1 MKVGFIGLGG
11 MGKYIALNIVDAGFD
26 LTITDLREKPVHE
39 LVERGAHSASTPREV
54 ASVCDVVF
62 ASLPTNEVSEQVALG
77 PDGVLAGAKKGDIYV
92 DTSTISPGL
101 IRKIGKEAEKVGVDV
116 IDAPVSG
123 GIEQRKAGTLSIM
136 LGGNEDSVAKIR
148 PILESYGTNIFHMGE
163 LGSGATIKL
172 VNNFT
177 MAINMVSALEA
188 LVLGVK
194 AGLSVD
200 KLKEVISVSS
210 GHSFVFDM
218 MVEGVQNRAIEPE
231 PGNTA
236 LMALRTV
243 RKDITFAMDLAR
255 DLKVPVFVGTA
266 AAQAWTSAEAQGLED
281 MENHALIKVLEEMS
295 GVRVR
300 P

>member
-1 MKVGFIGLGG
+1 
-11 MGKYIALNIVDAGFD
+11 
-26 LTITDLREKPVHE
+26 
-39 LVERGAHSASTPREV
+39 
-54 ASVCDVVF
+54 
-62 ASLPTNEVSEQVALG
+62 
-77 PDGVLAGAKKGDIYV
+77 VLAGAKKGDIYV

-231 PGNTA
+231 PGSTA

-300 P
+300 PYDVGASGTGDEQPGPASAGASSL